1 MRSRNAKPP
10 VPAERILAAAKVEF
24 ARKGLS
30 GARIGS
36 IAARAR
42 VNPALIHYYFKT
54 KEDLY
59 AKVLGVIFINLNKEG
74 FLDRLKGLNLTP
86 PQKLYIALYLTV
98 HLFLKPRDPHIY
110 MIFFRELA
118 DGSPYLRKI
127 AGDYIVPGR
136 REILYNIIREGVQ
149 TGDFSSPYPAFTAHG
164 IFSFVTDLVLFRDI
178 YSDTVWNEILEG
190 EHASERVFD
199 YLLDR
204 TFREL
209 SAGKEKLLLPEIPGE
224 VRALMD
230 EIIRNF

>member
-1 MRSRNAKPP
+1 MRLKNAKPL

-24 ARKGLS
+24 AKKGLS

-54 KEDLY
+54 KEELY
-59 AKVLGVIFINLNKEG
+59 ARVLGDIFGRLNRED
-74 FLDRLKGLNLTP
+74 FLEKLRGLDLKP
-86 PQKLYIALYLTV
+86 PQKLYIALYLVV

-110 MIFFRELA
+110 MIIFRELA
-118 DGSPYLRKI
+118 DGSPYLSKI
-127 AGDYIVPGR
+127 AQGYIIPGR
-136 REILYNIIREGVQ
+136 REIVLNIIREGIE
-149 TGDFSSPYPAFTAHG
+149 TGDFSARFPAFQVHG

-190 EHASERVFD
+190 EQASERVLE
-199 YLLDR
+199 YLLER

-209 SAGKEKLLLPEIPGE
+209 SAGKDKPLIPEIPGE
-224 VRALMD
+224 VRALLD